1 VVVECGV
8 SQSRDRLEVDAN
20 WWFENSGGK
29 VKIVFLISFS
39 EEKKEI
45 HFQQWELVTV
55 PDSYV
60 SPGQPTATRTVPTI
74 MRKFDLVPGVPTK
87 ESLML
92 NFEKVFLRP
101 PAQGEGQRERDITFS
116 QEDLEEYANHVWAHV
131 NDTKI
136 RSKQCKSTLP
146 YRCWKL
152 CSLLTA

>member
-29 VKIVFLISFS
+29 VRIVFLISFS

-74 MRKFDLVPGVPTK
+74 IRKFDLVPGVPTK

-101 PAQGEGQRERDITFS
+101 PAQGEGHREGDITFS

-131 NDTKI
+131 NDTMI
-136 RSKQCKSTLP
+136 GSKHCGSTLP

-152 CSLLTA
+152 GSLLTA